1 MTLELKIL
9 GFSIVLGLV
18 QIVLAS
24 QAASLQRGYMW
35 TASARDEVVPAL
47 TGLAGRLHRALRNFI
62 ETFPLFAAAVLTA
75 HVAGT
80 HSWMTEWGA
89 HLYFGA
95 RLIYVALYAA
105 GVFLARSLVWNAAT
119 LGIVLILFAL
129 IWK

>member
-1 MTLELKIL
+1 
-9 GFSIVLGLV
+9 
-18 QIVLAS
+18 
-24 QAASLQRGYMW
+24 MW

-75 HVAGT
+75 HVAGA

-89 HLYFGA
+89 QLYFGA

-105 GVFLARSLVWNAAT
+105 GVFWRVRSFGMLT
-119 LGIVLILFAL
+119 LLELF
-129 IWK
+129 